1 MGTAEIIKLSRFGSR
16 SRAVFRPSHR
26 GFKEGKLS
34 EAPSGEANTGK
45 KKKNKLKLLSTA
57 GLVVCVWYFIGTLI
71 SHFSV
76 KSAGLTIEFE
86 MFSDRISLFGFSVA
100 RQRCFP
106 TL

>member
-1 MGTAEIIKLSRFGSR
+1 MGTAEIIKLAASGAGAALFFVLRTAASK
-16 SRAVFRPSHR
+16 
-26 GFKEGKLS
+26 KEKLS

-76 KSAGLTIEFE
+76 KSGRTD
-86 MFSDRISLFGFSVA
+86 DRI
-100 RQRCFP
+100 
-106 TL
+106 